1 MYFKDPPLCRVLR
14 STGTALSWRAPSTSS
29 LSWRS
34 PSPTPGGAILR
45 SVTWCTP
52 TTCGIVSE
60 VTPSATGSPGVHT
73 YDTVGSPLN
82 IPGLQQGSGAQGY
95 PIEKSARFLLH
106 HLAHIRAPGQR
117 NRVRDGA
124 VLANKKRVIKML
136 LIVVILFTLSWL
148 PYQVSSISSVS
159 F

>member
-1 MYFKDPPLCRVLR
+1 MIF
-14 STGTALSWRAPSTSS
+14 
-29 LSWRS
+29 
-34 PSPTPGGAILR
+34 
-45 SVTWCTP
+45 
-52 TTCGIVSE
+52 
-60 VTPSATGSPGVHT
+60 H
-73 YDTVGSPLN
+73 
-82 IPGLQQGSGAQGY
+82 
-95 PIEKSARFLLH
+95 
-106 HLAHIRAPGQR
+106 RAPGQR